1 MAGNTR
7 DEVTKW
13 GFWMRNNGKCT
24 FVVRASARKRH
35 AESARE
41 CDAGTGWHHKATG
54 PLRDA
59 SGSVTYRLSPA
70 AGAGWLLAGA
80 ELHGGSE
87 LMGERLKLGFL
98 KTISKILESRT
109 LYRL

>member
-1 MAGNTR
+1 MGIL
-7 DEVTKW
+7 DEEQW
-13 GFWMRNNGKCT
+13 QMHLL
-24 FVVRASARKRH
+24 VRASARKRN

-109 LYRL
+109 LVCYRL